1 MRIKNMAKTN
11 SRQNQIDEILESL
24 WKMKEEEEHTKEVL
38 FRFPQ
43 VKEAEGLLYEM
54 EKENLL
60 AIDGE
65 NVSLT
70 PEGEDIAREI
80 VRRHRLAE
88 RLFYE
93 LFELADKSIETT
105 ACSFEHILDPSVTEN
120 VCTFLGHPRTC
131 PHGKRIPPGECCR
144 RFETEVKPL
153 TLPLTKLRVGEVGQ
167 VVFIASKSRGRLE
180 RLAGLGIVPGAMVK
194 VQQTDPLPVV
204 HVGEAELAL
213 DREVAKRI
221 FVRRGLPPPQRK
233 HPLRRGWGLRQRLRR
248 GFRRR

>member
-1 MRIKNMAKTN
+1 MAKTN

-24 WKMKEEEEHTKEVL
+24 WKMKEEGEHTKKAL
-38 FRFPQ
+38 LKYPQ
-43 VKEAEGLLYEM
+43 VKEAEGLLEEM

-60 AIDGE
+60 ALDGE

-70 PEGEDIAREI
+70 PKGEDIAREI
-80 VRRHRLAE
+80 IRRHRLAE

-144 RFETEVKPL
+144 RFETEVRPL
-153 TLPLTKLRVGEVGQ
+153 TLPLTKLQVGEAGQ

-180 RLAGLGIVPGAMVK
+180 RLAGLGILPGAMVK
-194 VQQTDPLPVV
+194 LQQTDPSPVV
-204 HVGEAELAL
+204 QVGETELAL
-213 DREVAKRI
+213 DQEVAKRI
-221 FVRRGLPPPQRK
+221 FVRRDLTPPQRR
-233 HPLRRGWGLRQRLRR
+233 HPFGRGLGLRQRLRR

>member
-1 MRIKNMAKTN
+1 MAKTN

-24 WKMKEEEEHTKEVL
+24 WKMKEEGEHTKKAL
-38 FRFPQ
+38 LKYPQ
-43 VKEAEGLLYEM
+43 VKEAEGLLEEM

-60 AIDGE
+60 ALDGE

-70 PEGEDIAREI
+70 PKGEDIAREI
-80 VRRHRLAE
+80 IRRHRLAE
-88 RLFYE
+88 RLFHE
-93 LFELADKSIETT
+93 LFELTDKSIETT
-105 ACSFEHILDPSVTEN
+105 ACSLEHILDPSVTES

-153 TLPLTKLRVGEVGQ
+153 TLPLTRLDSGEVGQ

>member
-1 MRIKNMAKTN
+1 MDKVN
-11 SRQNQIDEILESL
+11 SRQHLTDEILESL
-24 WKMKEEEEHTKEVL
+24 WKMKEEGEHTKKAL
-38 FRFPQ
+38 LKYPQ
-43 VKEAEGLLYEM
+43 VKEAEGLLEEM

-60 AIDGE
+60 TLDGE

-70 PEGEDIAREI
+70 PKGEDIAREI
-80 VRRHRLAE
+80 IRRHRLAE

-144 RFETEVKPL
+144 RFETEVRPL
-153 TLPLTKLRVGEVGQ
+153 TLPLTKLRVGEAGQ

-194 VQQTDPLPVV
+194 VQQTDPSPVV
-204 HVGEAELAL
+204 RVQEAELAL
-213 DREVAKRI
+213 DLEVAKRI
-221 FVRRGLPPPQRK
+221 FVRRNLPPPRRK
-233 HPLRRGWGLRQRLRR
+233 HHFRRGLGLRERLRR